1 MTEFTDVLKRYKKF
15 VFFLW
20 KYRNSDIFNREDE
33 ALQAEANDEEAY
45 KEPEELAEDLKN
57 MGPTFVKLGQLL
69 STRPDLL
76 PDNYMQALANLQDD
90 VGYVPFDKIREII
103 EEEIGMRLSKAFES
117 FDEEPLASASIGQ
130 VHKAVTKNGRK
141 VAVKVRRPG
150 IKRDISEELEE
161 LQRLADLAAK
171 HFDVAQ
177 KYTVDKIMD
186 EFRFM
191 LLQELDYTIEAENL
205 LTLGK
210 NLEKFDLVFVPQPV
224 PDYCTSR
231 VLTMDFV
238 EGEKVTEIGP
248 LKKVEASY
256 EPQVEELVECYLKQ
270 IILDGFA
277 HADPHP
283 GNIHLTKE
291 DRIALMDLGMVA
303 RFSKEKQEGFLKI
316 MVAISRYDAAEV
328 AEALLGMSK
337 IGDDADLDGFK
348 KQIDRLVLEHR
359 HKSIKEMQT
368 GQLIIQM
375 NRIAASNGIEIAV
388 ELNVLGK
395 ILLNIDRI
403 VAALSPGFDLQKA
416 VSSHVEK
423 MMMEKAREELKLSN
437 FLTKAL
443 ETKRLAED
451 LPGRINRITEKLA
464 NNQFEI
470 KVNAID
476 EKRLTDGFQKVAN
489 RIALSLVIAAMI
501 IGAAQL
507 MNVPSAFTVFGYP
520 VLPIVLFLF
529 AAIVGFALVVNIF
542 FKDEDFKRR
551 K

>member
-1 MTEFTDVLKRYKKF
+1 
-15 VFFLW
+15 
-20 KYRNSDIFNREDE
+20 
-33 ALQAEANDEEAY
+33 
-45 KEPEELAEDLKN
+45 
-57 MGPTFVKLGQLL
+57 
-69 STRPDLL
+69 
-76 PDNYMQALANLQDD
+76 
-90 VGYVPFDKIREII
+90 
-103 EEEIGMRLSKAFES
+103 
-117 FDEEPLASASIGQ
+117 
-130 VHKAVTKNGRK
+130 
-141 VAVKVRRPG
+141 
-150 IKRDISEELEE
+150 
-161 LQRLADLAAK
+161 
-171 HFDVAQ
+171 
-177 KYTVDKIMD
+177 
-186 EFRFM
+186 
-191 LLQELDYTIEAENL
+191 
-205 LTLGK
+205 
-210 NLEKFDLVFVPQPV
+210 
-224 PDYCTSR
+224 
-231 VLTMDFV
+231 
-238 EGEKVTEIGP
+238 
-248 LKKVEASY
+248 
-256 EPQVEELVECYLKQ
+256 
-270 IILDGFA
+270 
-277 HADPHP
+277 
-283 GNIHLTKE
+283 
-291 DRIALMDLGMVA
+291 MDLGMVA

-337 IGDDADLDGFK
+337 IGDAADLDGFK

-489 RIALSLVIAAMI
+489 RITLGLVIAAMI
-501 IGAAQL
+501 IGAALL

-529 AAIVGFALVVNIF
+529 AAVVGFALVVNIF

>member
-33 ALQAEANDEEAY
+33 AIQAEANDEEAY

-210 NLEKFDLVFVPQPV
+210 NLEKFDLIFVPQPV

-238 EGEKVTEIGP
+238 EGEKVTEISP
-248 LKKVEASY
+248 LKKVEESY
-256 EPQVEELVECYLKQ
+256 ESQVEELVECYLKQ
-270 IILDGFA
+270 IVIDGFA

-283 GNIHLTKE
+283 GNIHLTK
-291 DRIALMDLGMVA
+291 DNRIALMDLGMVA

-437 FLTKAL
+437 FFTKAL

-489 RIALSLVIAAMI
+489 RITLGLVIAAMI
-501 IGAAQL
+501 IGAALL

-542 FKDEDFKRR
+542 FKDEDFNRR

>member
-1 MTEFTDVLKRYKKF
+1 MTDFTDVLKRYKRF

-20 KYRNSDIFNREDE
+20 KYRNSELFNKEDE
-33 ALQAEANDEEAY
+33 ALKAESNKEEVY
-45 KEPEELAEDLKN
+45 KKPEELAEDLKD

-76 PDNYMQALANLQDD
+76 PDNYMQALAELQDD
-90 VGYVPFDKIREII
+90 VAYVPFDKIREIM
-103 EEEIGMRLSKAFES
+103 EDEIGMRLSKAFQS
-117 FDEEPLASASIGQ
+117 FEEEPLASASIGQ

-141 VAVKVRRPG
+141 VAVKIRRPG
-150 IKRDISEELEE
+150 IKKDISEELEE

-177 KYTVDKIMD
+177 KYTVDKVME

-191 LLQELDYTIEAENL
+191 LLQELDYAIEADNL
-205 LTLGK
+205 VTLGK
-210 NLEKFDLVFVPQPV
+210 NLGRFEFIFVPQPI

-238 EGEKVTEIGP
+238 EGEKVTEISS
-248 LKKVEASY
+248 LKKVESNY
-256 EPQVEELVECYLKQ
+256 EPLVEELVECYLKQ

-283 GNIHLTKE
+283 GNIHLTN
-291 DRIALMDLGMVA
+291 DNRIALMDLGMVA
-303 RFSKEKQEGFLKI
+303 RFSKDKQEGFLKI
-316 MVAISRYDAAEV
+316 MVAISRYDAAGV

-337 IGDDADLDGFK
+337 IGEDANLDGFK
-348 KQIDRLVLEHR
+348 KHIDRLVLEHR

-403 VAALSPGFDLQKA
+403 VAALAPDFDLQNA
-416 VSSHVEK
+416 VSNHVEK
-423 MMMEKAREELKLSN
+423 MMVEKAREELKFSN
-437 FLTKAL
+437 FLSKAL
-443 ETKRLAED
+443 ETKKLAED
-451 LPGRINRITEKLA
+451 LPGRINKITEKLA
-464 NNQFEI
+464 NDQFEI

-489 RIALSLVIAAMI
+489 RITLGLVIAAMI
-501 IGAAQL
+501 IGAALL

-529 AAIVGFALVVNIF
+529 AAVVGFALVLNIF